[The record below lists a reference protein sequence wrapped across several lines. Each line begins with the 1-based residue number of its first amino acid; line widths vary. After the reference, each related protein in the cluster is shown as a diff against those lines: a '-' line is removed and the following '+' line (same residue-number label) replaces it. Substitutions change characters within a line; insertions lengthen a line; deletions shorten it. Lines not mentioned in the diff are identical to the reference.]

1 MYERGGCEV
10 IPLVQTEG
18 EDVSVF
24 GLLFI
29 VFPLTCRSQE
39 WARRKPFGK
48 HVLNIHLLSANCG
61 SRFCFGH
68 L

>member
-10 IPLVQTEG
+10 IPLVQTEE

-29 VFPLTCRSQE
+29 VFSLTCRRQE
-39 WARRKPFGK
+39 WARRKQF
-48 HVLNIHLLSANCG
+48 VQ
-61 SRFCFGH
+61 
-68 L
+68 